1 MQVKRFVLL
10 YLLISAALLYGEPL
24 AGDKAAAGQSADAK
38 KQTGEEA
45 VQESAFAPL
54 PSEYRG
60 IQLGMPIDT
69 VKDLL
74 KKDSIF
80 GYRGE
85 RDVSLL
91 LTENRSLIETSG
103 SLFINRSWFQF
114 YDSNLYTMIFKLNT
128 DAVDYYS
135 VYSKFCRKY
144 GEPVFIN
151 PQRAIW
157 EDEKIRVVIER
168 PLIVKYIDLTVFNE
182 LLSKTAK
189 AETYSETRRND
200 FIDSF

>member
-1 MQVKRFVLL
+1 MKHFVVFC
-10 YLLISAALLYGEPL
+10 LLISAALLYGQTSD
-24 AGDKAAAGQSADAK
+24 AGKQTAMQSAEQQPA
-38 KQTGEEA
+38 A
-45 VQESAFAPL
+45 SQESGGKAAFAPL

-60 IQLGMPIDT
+60 VQLGMPIDT
-69 VKDLL
+69 VKELL
-74 KKDSIF
+74 KKDSLF

-85 RDVSLL
+85 RDISLL
-91 LTENRSLIETSG
+91 PTENRSLIETSG
-103 SLFINRSWFQF
+103 SLFISRSWFQF

-135 VYSKFCRKY
+135 VYSKFCGKY
-144 GEPVFIN
+144 GEPMLIN

-168 PLIVKYIDLTVFNE
+168 PLIIKYIDLTVFNE
-182 LLSKTAK
+182 LLSKTEK
-189 AETYSETRRND
+189 AEVYSETRRND